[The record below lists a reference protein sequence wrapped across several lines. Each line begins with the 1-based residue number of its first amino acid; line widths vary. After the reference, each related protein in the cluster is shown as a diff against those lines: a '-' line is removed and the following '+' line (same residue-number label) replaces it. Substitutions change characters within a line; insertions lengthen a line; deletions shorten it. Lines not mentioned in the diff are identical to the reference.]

1 MILCCLLTKMS
12 YVYYMFCSFSEN
24 LLDDFLLT
32 YPVFM
37 STSDLCQALLGQY
50 PSHHMHTCS
59 HMLRC

>member
-1 MILCCLLTKMS
+1 MSCIFYKSVVVAVELFLKLLKNVLYCMFVSLLTDT
-12 YVYYMFCSFSEN
+12 

-50 PSHHMHTCS
+50 P
-59 HMLRC
+59 